1 MSCGCARW
9 LRAASVV
16 LDNGSQPK
24 GLPNSPRLPPLTAH
38 RSPPTAHRPG
48 APALWPAPP
57 PRLQHLVG
65 VLNEYKA
72 AHPAAPVPLA
82 RKMDGAL
89 LAIGTLS
96 DVLKARIGS

>member
-1 MSCGCARW
+1 M
-9 LRAASVV
+9 LT
-16 LDNGSQPK
+16 L
-24 GLPNSPRLPPLTAH
+24 PLT
-38 RSPPTAHRPG
+38 PTPFPHNNK
-48 APALWPAPP
+48 
-57 PRLQHLVG
+57 QHLVG

-96 DVLKARIGS
+96 DVLKVRLLVTYCIFC